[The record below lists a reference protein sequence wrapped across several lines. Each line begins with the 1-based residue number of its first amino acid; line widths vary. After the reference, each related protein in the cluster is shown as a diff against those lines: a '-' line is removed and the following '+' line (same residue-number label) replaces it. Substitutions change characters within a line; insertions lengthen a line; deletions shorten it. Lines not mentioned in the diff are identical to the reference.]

1 MKFKSLK
8 VVLMACSLFAANLS
22 LSEEMP
28 ESPRQ
33 KEVRIEN
40 ALNMMFMEAI
50 KAAMV
55 ELDNDQKVAPYAFVI
70 RSNNGRMGFFTS
82 TDKNSDM
89 SVVEQSQRIRRMLK
103 DMADTGQIDASVQAM
118 YAVITQD
125 EVKSKGIIFEIEH
138 REGVSITRFLPMEE
152 VKDENGKA
160 TGKWLLNT
168 DKLKTSVKPKA
179 VFAGK

>member
-1 MKFKSLK
+1 MKLKSLK
-8 VVLMACSLFAANLS
+8 AVLIACLVAVANVSFA
-22 LSEEMP
+22 EEIP
-28 ESPRQ
+28 ESPKQ
-33 KEVRIEN
+33 KEARIEG

-55 ELDNDQKVAPYAFVI
+55 ELDKDQKVAPYAFVI

-103 DMADTGQIDASVQAM
+103 DMADTDQIDASIQAM
-118 YAVITQD
+118 YAAVSQGD
-125 EVKSKGIIFEIEH
+125 VKSKGILFEIEH

-152 VKDENGKA
+152 VKDESGKA

-168 DKLKTSVKPKA
+168 DKLKTSIKPKA
-179 VFAGK
+179 VFAGQ